1 MKKIN
6 SIKEYKASK
15 RREKIKIIIIQFTLL
30 ISLLL
35 SWELLT
41 KYEILNSFF
50 LSSPSKIISLLNQYI
65 ENNELF
71 LHVFKTTFEA
81 IVSLLISLS
90 GGIICAT
97 LLFLSPFTSKIL
109 DPFLVLLNALPKSA
123 IAPILIIWLGT
134 GTKGVIGVS
143 ISFVLILTI
152 INVLNHFNHV
162 DKNLITMLKSMNASK
177 IQILT
182 KVVFPSNIINIISTI
197 KIALG
202 LSFVGVIVGEFL
214 SSRDGLGYLIMYGGQ
229 VFKLDLVMM
238 GIFILSIIAFSFY
251 GLIVIIERLL
261 KKKYSLE
268 TK

>member
-6 SIKEYKASK
+6 SISDYIKAK
-15 RREKIKIIIIQFTLL
+15 RKYRVKIISLQV
-30 ISLLL
+30 SLLCL
-35 SWELLT
+35 FFISWELLT
-41 KYEILNSFF
+41 KYELINPFF
-50 LSSPSKIISLLNQYI
+50 FSSPSNVISLLFSYIEKEEIFIHIYKTSFEAIISLI
-65 ENNELF
+65 
-71 LHVFKTTFEA
+71 
-81 IVSLLISLS
+81 ISLIC
-90 GGIICAT
+90 GIGIAT
-97 LLFLSPFTSKIL
+97 FLYLTPFVSKIL

-143 ISFVLILTI
+143 VSFVLILTI

-162 DKNLITMLKSMNASK
+162 DNNLVTMLKSMNASK

-182 KVVFPSNIINIISTI
+182 KIVFPSNIINIISTI

-214 SSRDGLGYLIMYGGQ
+214 SSNNGLGYLIMYGGQ

-238 GIFILSIIAFSFY
+238 GIFILSSIAFSLY
-251 GLIVIIERLL
+251 GLIVLIEKIL

-268 TK
+268 IK